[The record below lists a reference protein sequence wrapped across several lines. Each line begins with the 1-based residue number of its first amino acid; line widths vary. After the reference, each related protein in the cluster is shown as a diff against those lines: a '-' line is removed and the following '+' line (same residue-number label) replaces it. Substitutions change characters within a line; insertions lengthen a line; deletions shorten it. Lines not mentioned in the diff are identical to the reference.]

1 MNGLNK
7 RLLREFGNHF
17 GRYLALMLMIA
28 LGMYLV
34 VSVAGMAEMT
44 IDGSNKYNNECKL
57 QDGQFTTFIPLPEN
71 KLHELADEYG
81 QIEKIFSI
89 DVNTCVKD
97 NGDNSVIRLFKNRTD
112 IDLLSLNE
120 GNIPTTDS
128 EIVIMN
134 LFADR
139 NELSIGDSLKI
150 ADKTYT
156 ISGIGCIPDY
166 NLPVKNFSDMTADPL
181 HFGIGIVSDEE
192 YERIYK
198 SGKSGSEIYT
208 YAYRLKDG
216 KSCDDLK
223 EALNDISLDY
233 KESGNEYLIEY
244 VDRHL
249 EDRYDLEEALDDLTS
264 GADDIADGAKE
275 LKDGI
280 NKGNKNFEV
289 FRDTPYEPLMQVT
302 EKYEDGSEELLDG
315 INEYKDGVH
324 DFDDEMRDF
333 IDENMTYEIAN
344 LEGFYENK
352 DNPRIA
358 SDAASDVMLRRVV
371 SLIAGA
377 ILIMLFTYVI
387 SVFVIHQINEE
398 SSVIGTLYAMGVR
411 KGTLMAHY
419 VMLPTLVTFIA
430 GLIGMAVGFSKVGVD
445 FQMLDS
451 YLYYSI
457 PEMEKVYP
465 LYIILYCIVMPPVIS
480 VIVNVL
486 VIEKKLSKTPL
497 SLIKNEQEGLILREE
512 GHTRSGRFLSQYSRR
527 QISRE
532 KRSVITVVIG
542 MTVALLIFMIGL
554 NCYVL
559 CNNVKEQNLRDI
571 NYENMYILKYPMKD
585 VPKDTEACFIKNL
598 SVDYLDYSLDVSLIG
613 IDDDNQ
619 YYPYKTS
626 GNQKDVVIARS
637 TAQKYGLKKGDTLLM
652 EESSTDRMYAF
663 TVSDIVEYSIGLTV
677 YMDIDEMRELFGEED
692 DYYNMLL
699 SDKDIDIEEGRI
711 YSVTT
716 RADIENAAGI
726 FVDQMMS
733 LIVILLAVSI
743 LIFIAVM
750 YLMLNV
756 MIDRAAFGIS
766 LIKIFGYR
774 LREIRKVYLDGNF
787 IIIILGAALSIPLVK
802 KAADSIYPYCIANT
816 AMGMDLNY
824 KWFLYTGVIVGVV
837 AIYLMISG
845 VLTGKIRRIIPAE
858 VLKNRE

>member
-1 MNGLNK
+1 M
-7 RLLREFGNHF
+7 
-17 GRYLALMLMIA
+17 
-28 LGMYLV
+28 
-34 VSVAGMAEMT
+34 
-44 IDGSNKYNNECKL
+44 
-57 QDGQFTTFIPLPEN
+57 
-71 KLHELADEYG
+71 
-81 QIEKIFSI
+81 
-89 DVNTCVKD
+89 
-97 NGDNSVIRLFKNRTD
+97 
-112 IDLLSLNE
+112 
-120 GNIPTTDS
+120 
-128 EIVIMN
+128 
-134 LFADR
+134 
-139 NELSIGDSLKI
+139 
-150 ADKTYT
+150 
-156 ISGIGCIPDY
+156 
-166 NLPVKNFSDMTADPL
+166 
-181 HFGIGIVSDEE
+181 
-192 YERIYK
+192 
-198 SGKSGSEIYT
+198 
-208 YAYRLKDG
+208 
-216 KSCDDLK
+216 
-223 EALNDISLDY
+223 
-233 KESGNEYLIEY
+233 
-244 VDRHL
+244 
-249 EDRYDLEEALDDLTS
+249 
-264 GADDIADGAKE
+264 
-275 LKDGI
+275 
-280 NKGNKNFEV
+280 
-289 FRDTPYEPLMQVT
+289 
-302 EKYEDGSEELLDG
+302 
-315 INEYKDGVH
+315 
-324 DFDDEMRDF
+324 
-333 IDENMTYEIAN
+333 
-344 LEGFYENK
+344 
-352 DNPRIA
+352 
-358 SDAASDVMLRRVV
+358 
-371 SLIAGA
+371 
-377 ILIMLFTYVI
+377 
-387 SVFVIHQINEE
+387 
-398 SSVIGTLYAMGVR
+398 
-411 KGTLMAHY
+411 
-419 VMLPTLVTFIA
+419 
-430 GLIGMAVGFSKVGVD
+430 
-445 FQMLDS
+445 
-451 YLYYSI
+451 
-457 PEMEKVYP
+457 
-465 LYIILYCIVMPPVIS
+465 
-480 VIVNVL
+480 
-486 VIEKKLSKTPL
+486 
-497 SLIKNEQEGLILREE
+497 
-512 GHTRSGRFLSQYSRR
+512 
-527 QISRE
+527 
-532 KRSVITVVIG
+532 
-542 MTVALLIFMIGL
+542 
-554 NCYVL
+554 L

-845 VLTGKIRRIIPAE
+845 VLTGKIKRIIPAE